1 MYGLK
6 LIKSIENMKYE
17 YWFANLRGISDRRKR
32 EIREKVTNLEELY
45 YIEETALKQLE
56 LQEKEREIIL
66 KEIREWDLNAEYQK
80 LEQKGVQFVP
90 ITDIRYPKKLL
101 EISAPP
107 YALYVRGKL
116 PDETKKTVAIVGARE
131 CSPYGES
138 MAGKFAKVLAEA
150 GIQIVSGMARG
161 VDSAGQR
168 GALSAGGESFGILGC
183 GVDICYPR
191 DEIGL
196 FMELQENGGVI
207 SEFPLGTR
215 PLPQH
220 FPARNRIISGLS
232 DAILVI
238 EAKEKSGSLI
248 TADMA
253 LEQGKDVY
261 ALPGPINSNLSK
273 GCNLLIRQG
282 AGVLLSPE
290 DLLEEWGISFGKN
303 QQKNNLMKFP
313 LESAENI
320 VYSCLDFHPKSLE
333 QLMTMT
339 NYSVAELLDILVG
352 LELKGLIKEI
362 SKNYYTIVEE
372 NSNGTLSGNRGIAC
386 KSKND

>member
-1 MYGLK
+1 
-6 LIKSIENMKYE
+6 MKYE
-17 YWFANLRGISDRRKR
+17 YWFANLNGISNRRKW

-45 YIEETALKQLE
+45 YIEETALKQFDIHD
-56 LQEKEREIIL
+56 KEREIIL
-66 KEIREWDLNAEYQK
+66 KGIRDWKLDAEYQK
-80 LEQKGVQFVP
+80 LERLDVQFVP
-90 ITDIRYPKKLL
+90 ITDRRYPRKLL
-101 EISAPP
+101 DIAAPP

-116 PDETKKTVAIVGARE
+116 PDEEKKTVAIVGARE

-138 MAGKFAKVLAEA
+138 MAGKFAKALAEA
-150 GIQIVSGMARG
+150 GMQIVSGMARG

-168 GALSAGGESFGILGC
+168 GALAAGGESFGILGC

-196 FMELQENGGVI
+196 YMELQESGGVI
-207 SEFPLGTR
+207 SEFPLGTK
-215 PLPQH
+215 PLPKH
-220 FPARNRIISGLS
+220 FPARNRIISGLA
-232 DAILVI
+232 DVVLVM

-261 ALPGPINSNLSK
+261 ALPGPVNSHLSK

-290 DLLEEWGISFGKN
+290 DLLEEWGFLSRQN
-303 QQKNNLMKFP
+303 QQKNNLRKFP

-320 VYSCLDFHPKSLE
+320 VYSCLDFHPKNLE

-362 SKNYYTIVEE
+362 SKNNYTIVEE
-372 NSNGTLSGNRGIAC
+372 R
-386 KSKND
+386 